1 MKINKKF
8 IFKLL
13 GIIFMIIGVIGIFIP
28 IFPTTPFILVSAYF
42 FYNSSP
48 KLFIYLINNKYFG
61 LPLYIYLKYRSIELR
76 VKLLSLIFLW
86 TSGGVTMYFLSITW
100 VKILMFVIFT
110 IVTIYIL
117 SFPNL
122 SIKDKNIAKTNYT
135 MRYRK

>member
-1 MKINKKF
+1 
-8 IFKLL
+8 
-13 GIIFMIIGVIGIFIP
+13 MIIGVIGIFIP

-61 LPLYIYLKYRSIELR
+61 LSLYIYIKYRSIELR

-86 TSGGVTMYFLSITW
+86 TSGSVTMYFLSITW
-100 VKILMFVIFT
+100 VKILMFVIFA

>member
-1 MKINKKF
+1 
-8 IFKLL
+8 
-13 GIIFMIIGVIGIFIP
+13 MIIGVIGIFIP